1 MYKAR
6 KVYDLMLERA
16 CYPDAW
22 CYNILIKGYCR
33 CIVRGWFLILLP
45 TTLLFGVCS
54 LGSLK
59 AAQELLRG
67 QLPDIFTYSTLL
79 DSLCKNQNFVE
90 AMNFFVQMES
100 RRILGWIIVIYHI
113 LIDGMCEARKLKLAR
128 EIFSSLS
135 NKGLQPNVSTYTTM
149 IDGLCNEG
157 LLDEASYLKE
167 WMRLDAYRMIALIY
181 NY

>member
-1 MYKAR
+1 MDEAR

-100 RRILGWIIVIYHI
+100 RRILGWIMT
-113 LIDGMCEARKLKLAR
+113 L
-128 EIFSSLS
+128 
-135 NKGLQPNVSTYTTM
+135 
-149 IDGLCNEG
+149 
-157 LLDEASYLKE
+157 
-167 WMRLDAYRMIALIY
+167 
-181 NY
+181 